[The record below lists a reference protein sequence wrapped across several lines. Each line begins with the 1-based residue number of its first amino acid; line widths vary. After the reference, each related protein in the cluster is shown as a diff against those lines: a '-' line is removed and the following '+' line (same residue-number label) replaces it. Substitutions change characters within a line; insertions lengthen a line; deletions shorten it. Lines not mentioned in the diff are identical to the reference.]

1 MILRNEKRLNFIFE
15 QKVQSLHKLD
25 EKENE
30 KVAEDKELKEIN
42 EKLSQE
48 VLQGEFSARKLKV
61 GSPNEQSSEKLNKTE
76 EKIDSEFNILQ
87 AQDFVKCFADDA
99 DNDESNVKI
108 SKLSLLLEKNDRRGK
123 TDKEANATNL
133 NLAQKIIDDELQ
145 LLKQRTKMLIR
156 ELKQLL
162 KEVDFKQTSEYG
174 LDQDCSRAKNLVVLL
189 KHVSLWN
196 QSLGCLSDNW
206 QSILADTLR
215 SDDLAREPDK
225 ILKNNCTS
233 VEPSKVLESAT
244 MQEEKTKK
252 RFENVLTESNPIL
265 KVEIKRKNFAE
276 HKLADERTK
285 ANKLNDKVEEELRFR
300 KRFKSCFQELLVLFD
315 EALTKNKY
323 KEEIV
328 NQIADARDSSND
340 LQELFATGKEMQR
353 IESGVKDLNLV
364 SSDQSSTS
372 LNVKMPGKDGEKSS
386 DIERKDCK
394 LSSEVKELK
403 NVAEKG
409 NTNTF
414 RVEKSDND
422 LETLSE
428 NKNSDKRISENRDTN
443 ATVETLEFN
452 QQIEKK
458 PKQERETKYNI
469 YEFPKQ
475 FVEFANNNNKN
486 FAKGDFREDQQSP
499 MVQDVK
505 DENVFCSLEQERQII
520 YFAEMKN
527 KQECFRAEELAKE
540 LQQISLSNQ
549 SLKEE
554 NSNLKYMC
562 VAAEKKSLQLDCKL
576 WNVEK
581 TVRNLERLLSNELE
595 KNKRAEIK
603 IKNMKALLKEKER
616 KKNSRFEHTVIDE
629 RDERIDEECRKRKEA
644 EANVEEFLITW
655 DKNVDEI
662 KKDEKNNLLE
672 IEKMHDAEISRV
684 ENVLQEEKLLRKR
697 ADEKFRQELSR
708 SETLAKELE
717 KVATSNQYL
726 KAISDELTLKLKKRP
741 LNHDRKAET
750 IESKSQE
757 LLENLNENK
766 KNDFDCLTPKQSRYT
781 SSNFNE
787 VQNPLK
793 QTTEIRNMDEKKYV
807 CKESYFRAKVAE
819 QQQRKTLPLKTVNE
833 NAMMM
838 PKTNKNDMRSSRCAL
853 RPTQTNV
860 TKLENRRNI
869 EAKSERAE
877 AKFEK
882 AETSRKEEISNDI
895 FSSETAD
902 ETFQAAEITVRVR
915 EVRAKTQQL
924 NSCDILTQQNLTK
937 MFEDK
942 TETYFESDRCHKH
955 VKEMKLMV
963 KKEIEYGTN
972 SEDILEVEKI
982 KFCKPQSEQLKQIQ
996 LAETKPEELVVFLN
1010 NESKNYDN
1018 QDSTR
1023 IKVLELL
1030 LKMMRS
1036 NNEKVAG
1043 FDFIEK
1049 TKELHLKLAGETAKR
1064 TNAENNEQT
1073 LRRIL
1078 HEEKR
1083 KRNALKIKF
1092 SKSNRRASKIN
1103 TSFERKVWKLKQTKS
1118 ELNEEKL
1125 LRKKAET
1132 KFEHQIIL
1140 NQELEKQLKAQK
1152 EHAENLT
1159 ILLDSEH
1166 DHTACCEKQLR
1177 EEVQTRVPLEK
1188 RIETAISKINLSQC
1202 AADALDKSLVEEKKL
1217 GEVEK
1222 ELFEEPK
1229 KASERKIK
1237 HEQYQFDETNAQ
1249 KLTEET
1255 KKKTNA
1261 EKSVDYLIKL
1271 LEDEEKLLSSDM
1283 AVTLAKLKTE
1293 NTKRRTAEQ
1302 KVAELTELLKIEKE
1316 YKRSVEENERLEE
1329 IAIFAENTLEE
1340 LGKEVRERINA
1351 ENKIKKT
1358 LLEGVETKTALET
1371 QIKAMAGRISV
1382 LECAG
1387 NAVGKSLEEEKRLRR
1402 EVEKKLIEEQKKVN
1416 DLKNKQ
1422 EQLKLDKTTAEKLTE
1437 DIKKRTS
1444 AEQTV
1449 DDLKKQLKDEKIE
1462 KQKLK
1467 ILAERKLREMAE
1479 ILEKLENE
1487 TEKKLAAE
1495 QKVAKLTDLLKSE
1508 NEKKN
1513 RIADDLT
1520 KLAEDAIE
1528 KFEKEIEK
1536 KTNAENKLESVLL
1549 EGVKTKEVMET
1560 QIEAM
1565 AGRINALECAGDAVE
1580 KSFEEEKQLRREVEK
1595 KLIEEQIKVKI
1606 LKIKHEQ
1613 QFKLDKTTAKK
1624 LTEEIKKRISAE
1636 KHVDDLEELLEK
1648 EEKTKEKFKIL
1659 AESKSREIVETLEKL
1674 DNENGRKLAAEQK
1687 VVELTDLLKLETEN
1701 KHRAV
1706 DGLTKLAEDAI
1717 EKFEKEIEKRTNAEN
1732 KLEIV
1737 LLEGVEIKEV
1747 METQIE
1753 AMAGRIN
1760 ALECAGDAVEKSF
1773 EEETQLKREIEKKLI
1788 EEQIKV
1794 KNLKIKH
1801 EQQFKLDK
1809 TTAQKLTEEIK
1820 QRISAEQTVDDLKK
1834 QLQDERQRSSRAMI
1848 ETLSKSENERAKR
1861 QTEEQKVAELTDLLK
1876 KENMKL
1882 QELKKL
1888 AEDAIKKLQ
1897 KENHSRISAEQK
1909 VEEVLTLLN
1918 NKNDELIELKKDLLQ
1933 ERKFI
1938 NEITLIIENE
1948 HREHQEDG
1956 HVLEV
1961 KSEAMLS
1968 NIFSSS
1974 FELKPIDTSFEKKLR
1989 ADNNRIYEEE
1999 QKISLT
2005 KRNANR
2011 VDTAI
2016 NHDISQAQQNFVNT
2030 YKGMLAE
2037 EIKKRRSAQN
2047 TIENLLQLLE
2057 DEINKVEKLEL
2068 VVMRKSKLLTK
2079 TLTMLKNK
2087 EANRQAD
2094 TVQIHDAATQ
2104 FCKEK
2109 RGKESCF
2116 IDNQRREKSLKL
2128 VEDAIDESKE
2138 KIQTSS
2144 TANRNV
2150 EETTENFQNKNNSLI
2165 DLESKMC
2172 NDEQQ
2177 QTKGTT
2183 ASRLT
2188 KKNENNEEAEQFF
2201 RQLER
2206 LFKKESCERNALN
2219 DTISH
2224 KENDIKRLPLT
2235 LQDEKT
2241 SSEELTFMLAKKN
2254 EACVLLKH
2262 RWSAEKPEA
2271 AVETEFQSDS
2281 YSKEMENLKLMLKME
2296 TEWRKISEE
2305 KLEVERKK
2313 FHEQQS
2319 YQLQQ
2324 IQLAETEIWE
2334 LLRLFRMKIAINKGN
2349 ESYIQ
2354 DSSCIRVLES
2364 LLKMRSNK
2372 DDASDIELEI
2382 NIETNQLLQEHAG
2395 ETTKKT
2401 NAEGNREKTLRKNF

>member
-30 KVAEDKELKEIN
+30 EVAEDKELKEIN
-42 EKLSQE
+42 DKLSQE

-76 EKIDSEFNILQ
+76 EKIDSDFNILQ

-133 NLAQKIIDDELQ
+133 NLAQKMIDDELQ

-244 MQEEKTKK
+244 MQEKKTKK

-372 LNVKMPGKDGEKSS
+372 LNVKMPGKDGEKNS

-414 RVEKSDND
+414 RVETSDND

-428 NKNSDKRISENRDTN
+428 NMNSDKRISENRDTN

-562 VAAEKKSLQLDCKL
+562 VAAEKKNLQLDCKL

-672 IEKMHDAEISRV
+672 IEKMHDVEISRV

-766 KNDFDCLTPKQSRYT
+766 KNDFDCLNPKQSGYT
-781 SSNFNE
+781 S
-787 VQNPLK
+787 K
-793 QTTEIRNMDEKKYV
+793 
-807 CKESYFRAKVAE
+807 
-819 QQQRKTLPLKTVNE
+819 
-833 NAMMM
+833 
-838 PKTNKNDMRSSRCAL
+838 
-853 RPTQTNV
+853 
-860 TKLENRRNI
+860 
-869 EAKSERAE
+869 
-877 AKFEK
+877 K

-937 MFEDK
+937 KFEDK

-982 KFCKPQSEQLKQIQ
+982 KFCKQQSEQLKQIQ
-996 LAETKPEELVVFLN
+996 PAETKPEELVVFLN

-1018 QDSTR
+1018 LDSTR

-1166 DHTACCEKQLR
+1166 DPTACCEKQLR

-1467 ILAERKLREMAE
+1467 ILAERKLREMA
-1479 ILEKLENE
+1479 IL
-1487 TEKKLAAE
+1487 T
-1495 QKVAKLTDLLKSE
+1495 
-1508 NEKKN
+1508 
-1513 RIADDLT
+1513 
-1520 KLAEDAIE
+1520 
-1528 KFEKEIEK
+1528 
-1536 KTNAENKLESVLL
+1536 
-1549 EGVKTKEVMET
+1549 
-1560 QIEAM
+1560 
-1565 AGRINALECAGDAVE
+1565 
-1580 KSFEEEKQLRREVEK
+1580 
-1595 KLIEEQIKVKI
+1595 
-1606 LKIKHEQ
+1606 H
-1613 QFKLDKTTAKK
+1613 
-1624 LTEEIKKRISAE
+1624 
-1636 KHVDDLEELLEK
+1636 
-1648 EEKTKEKFKIL
+1648 
-1659 AESKSREIVETLEKL
+1659 
-1674 DNENGRKLAAEQK
+1674 
-1687 VVELTDLLKLETEN
+1687 
-1701 KHRAV
+1701 
-1706 DGLTKLAEDAI
+1706 
-1717 EKFEKEIEKRTNAEN
+1717 
-1732 KLEIV
+1732 
-1737 LLEGVEIKEV
+1737 
-1747 METQIE
+1747 
-1753 AMAGRIN
+1753 
-1760 ALECAGDAVEKSF
+1760 
-1773 EEETQLKREIEKKLI
+1773 
-1788 EEQIKV
+1788 
-1794 KNLKIKH
+1794 
-1801 EQQFKLDK
+1801 
-1809 TTAQKLTEEIK
+1809 
-1820 QRISAEQTVDDLKK
+1820 
-1834 QLQDERQRSSRAMI
+1834 
-1848 ETLSKSENERAKR
+1848 
-1861 QTEEQKVAELTDLLK
+1861 
-1876 KENMKL
+1876 
-1882 QELKKL
+1882 
-1888 AEDAIKKLQ
+1888 
-1897 KENHSRISAEQK
+1897 
-1909 VEEVLTLLN
+1909 
-1918 NKNDELIELKKDLLQ
+1918 
-1933 ERKFI
+1933 
-1938 NEITLIIENE
+1938 
-1948 HREHQEDG
+1948 
-1956 HVLEV
+1956 
-1961 KSEAMLS
+1961 
-1968 NIFSSS
+1968 
-1974 FELKPIDTSFEKKLR
+1974 
-1989 ADNNRIYEEE
+1989 
-1999 QKISLT
+1999 
-2005 KRNANR
+2005 
-2011 VDTAI
+2011 
-2016 NHDISQAQQNFVNT
+2016 
-2030 YKGMLAE
+2030 
-2037 EIKKRRSAQN
+2037 
-2047 TIENLLQLLE
+2047 
-2057 DEINKVEKLEL
+2057 
-2068 VVMRKSKLLTK
+2068 
-2079 TLTMLKNK
+2079 
-2087 EANRQAD
+2087 
-2094 TVQIHDAATQ
+2094 
-2104 FCKEK
+2104 
-2109 RGKESCF
+2109 
-2116 IDNQRREKSLKL
+2116 
-2128 VEDAIDESKE
+2128 
-2138 KIQTSS
+2138 
-2144 TANRNV
+2144 
-2150 EETTENFQNKNNSLI
+2150 
-2165 DLESKMC
+2165 
-2172 NDEQQ
+2172 
-2177 QTKGTT
+2177 
-2183 ASRLT
+2183 
-2188 KKNENNEEAEQFF
+2188 
-2201 RQLER
+2201 
-2206 LFKKESCERNALN
+2206 
-2219 DTISH
+2219 
-2224 KENDIKRLPLT
+2224 
-2235 LQDEKT
+2235 
-2241 SSEELTFMLAKKN
+2241 
-2254 EACVLLKH
+2254 
-2262 RWSAEKPEA
+2262 
-2271 AVETEFQSDS
+2271 
-2281 YSKEMENLKLMLKME
+2281 
-2296 TEWRKISEE
+2296 
-2305 KLEVERKK
+2305 
-2313 FHEQQS
+2313 
-2319 YQLQQ
+2319 
-2324 IQLAETEIWE
+2324 
-2334 LLRLFRMKIAINKGN
+2334 
-2349 ESYIQ
+2349 
-2354 DSSCIRVLES
+2354 
-2364 LLKMRSNK
+2364 
-2372 DDASDIELEI
+2372 
-2382 NIETNQLLQEHAG
+2382 
-2395 ETTKKT
+2395 
-2401 NAEGNREKTLRKNF
+2401 

>member
-1 MILRNEKRLNFIFE
+1 MLKHLILRNKKRLNYIFE
-15 QKVQSLHKLD
+15 QKVQALHKLD

-76 EKIDSEFNILQ
+76 EKNDSGFNILQ
-87 AQDFVKCFADDA
+87 AQGFVKCFADDA

-108 SKLSLLLEKNDRRGK
+108 SKLSLLLEEDDRRGK
-123 TDKEANATNL
+123 TDKKANATNL

-174 LDQDCSRAKNLVVLL
+174 LDQNCSRAKNLVVLL

-233 VEPSKVLESAT
+233 VESSKVLENVT
-244 MQEEKTKK
+244 MEEEETKK
-252 RFENVLTESNPIL
+252 CFENMLTESNPIL
-265 KVEIKRKNFAE
+265 KVEIKRKNFSE

-315 EALTKNKY
+315 EALAKNKY

-340 LQELFATGKEMQR
+340 LQELFATGKEMQK
-353 IESGVKDLNLV
+353 IESRVKDLNLV

-372 LNVKMPGKDGEKSS
+372 LNVKMPGKDGEKNS

-394 LSSEVKELK
+394 LPSEVEELK
-403 NVAEKG
+403 NLAEKES
-409 NTNTF
+409 TNTF

-422 LETLSE
+422 LEILSVNKNTGSDKWISE
-428 NKNSDKRISENRDTN
+428 NKDTN

-486 FAKGDFREDQQSP
+486 FAKGDFREDQQNP

-520 YFAEMKN
+520 NFAEMKN

-581 TVRNLERLLSNELE
+581 TVKNLERLLSNELE

-603 IKNMKALLKEKER
+603 IKNMKALLKEKDR
-616 KKNSRFEHTVIDE
+616 KKNSRFEHTVI
-629 RDERIDEECRKRKEA
+629 DERIDEECRKRKEA
-644 EANVEEFLITW
+644 EATVEEFLITW
-655 DKNVDEI
+655 DKNIDEI
-662 KKDEKNNLLE
+662 KKNEKINLLE
-672 IEKMHDAEISRV
+672 IEKKHDVEINRV
-684 ENVLQEEKLLRKR
+684 ENVLQKEKLMRKR
-697 ADEKFRQELSR
+697 SDEKFRQELSR
-708 SETLAKELE
+708 SETLAKELK
-717 KVATSNQYL
+717 KVAMSNQYL
-726 KAISDELTLKLKKRP
+726 KALNDELTLKLKKRR

-766 KNDFDCLTPKQSRYT
+766 KNDFDFLTPKQSGYT

-793 QTTEIRNMDEKKYV
+793 RTTEIRNMDEKKYV
-807 CKESYFRAKVAE
+807 CKETYFRAKVAE

-833 NAMMM
+833 NVMMM
-838 PKTNKNDMRSSRCAL
+838 SKTNKNDMRSSRCAL
-853 RPTQTNV
+853 RSSQTDV

-869 EAKSERAE
+869 KAKSERAE
-877 AKFEK
+877 AEFEK

-924 NSCDILTQQNLTK
+924 NSCDILTQQNLRK
-937 MFEDK
+937 KFEEK
-942 TETYFESDRCHKH
+942 TQTYFESDRCHKH

-972 SEDILEVEKI
+972 SEDILEVERI
-982 KFCKPQSEQLKQIQ
+982 KFRKQQSEQLKQFQ
-996 LAETKPEELVVFLN
+996 PAETRLEELVLFFEREIAIN
-1010 NESKNYDN
+1010 KESKNYDT

-1023 IKVLELL
+1023 IKVLESM
-1030 LKMMRS
+1030 LKMMSS

-1043 FDFIEK
+1043 FDLIEK
-1049 TKELHLKLAGETAKR
+1049 TKDLHLKLAGETAKR
-1064 TNAENNEQT
+1064 TNADNSEQT

-1103 TSFERKVWKLKQTKS
+1103 ASFERNVRKLKQTKS

-1125 LRKKAET
+1125 LRKKVET

-1140 NQELEKQLKAQK
+1140 NQELEKQLKVQK
-1152 EHAENLT
+1152 DHAENLT

-1166 DHTACCEKQLR
+1166 NHTACCEKQLR

-1293 NTKRRTAEQ
+1293 NTKRRRAEQ

-1351 ENKIKKT
+1351 ENEIKKT

-1387 NAVGKSLEEEKRLRR
+1387 DAVGKSLEEEKRLRR

-1416 DLKNKQ
+1416 DLKIKHKQ
-1422 EQLKLDKTTAEKLTE
+1422 FKLDNTTAEKLTE
-1437 DIKKRTS
+1437 QIKKRTS

-1449 DDLKKQLKDEKIE
+1449 DDLQKQLKDEKIE

-1495 QKVAKLTDLLKSE
+1495 QKVAKLTDLLKLE
-1508 NEKKN
+1508 NENKN
-1513 RIADDLT
+1513 RIANDLT

-1528 KFEKEIEK
+1528 KFEKEIQK
-1536 KTNAENKLESVLL
+1536 RTNAENKLESVLL
-1549 EGVKTKEVMET
+1549 EGVETKEVMET

-1565 AGRINALECAGDAVE
+1565 AGRINALKCAGDAVE
-1580 KSFEEEKQLRREVEK
+1580 RSFEEEKQLKKEVEK
-1595 KLIEEQIKVKI
+1595 KLIEQQIKIKN

-1613 QFKLDKTTAKK
+1613 QFKLDETTAQK
-1624 LTEEIKKRISAE
+1624 LTEEIKKRTSAE
-1636 KHVDDLEELLEK
+1636 QTVHDLEEQLKNETK
-1648 EEKTKEKFKIL
+1648 EKEKFKVL
-1659 AESKSREIVETLEKL
+1659 AESKSRETDEIVEKLE
-1674 DNENGRKLAAEQK
+1674 NESGRKLAAEQK
-1687 VVELTDLLKLETEN
+1687 VAELTDLLKLENEN
-1701 KHRAV
+1701 KNRAV
-1706 DGLTKLAEDAI
+1706 DDLTKLAEDAI
-1717 EKFEKEIEKRTNAEN
+1717 EKFEKEIKKRTNTEN
-1732 KLEIV
+1732 KLESV
-1737 LLEGVEIKEV
+1737 LLEGVETKKV

-1760 ALECAGDAVEKSF
+1760 ALKCAGDAVEKSL
-1773 EEETQLKREIEKKLI
+1773 EVEKQLKREVEKKLI
-1788 EEQIKV
+1788 EQQIIV

-1801 EQQFKLDK
+1801 EHFKLDE

-1820 QRISAEQTVDDLKK
+1820 QRIIAEQTVEDLKK
-1834 QLQDERQRSSRAMI
+1834 QLENERQRASRAMI

-1861 QTEEQKVAELTDLLK
+1861 QTAEQNVAELTDLLK

-1882 QELKKL
+1882 EGLMKL

-1909 VEEVLTLLN
+1909 VEEVLTLLK

-1956 HVLEV
+1956 QLLKV

-1974 FELKPIDTSFEKKLR
+1974 FELEPIDTSFEKKSR
-1989 ADNNRIYEEE
+1989 ADNNRIYDEE
-1999 QKISLT
+1999 QKILPT
-2005 KRNANR
+2005 KRDANR

-2016 NHDISQAQQNFVNT
+2016 KHDISQAQQNFVNT
-2030 YKGMLAE
+2030 YKRMLAE

-2057 DEINKVEKLEL
+2057 DEINKVEKLKL

-2094 TVQIHDAATQ
+2094 TVQIHDAETQ

-2109 RGKESCF
+2109 RRKESSF
-2116 IDNQRREKSLKL
+2116 IDNQRREESLKL
-2128 VEDAIDESKE
+2128 VEDAMDKSEE
-2138 KIQTSS
+2138 KIQISF
-2144 TANRNV
+2144 TANQNV
-2150 EETTENFQNKNNSLI
+2150 EEATENFQDKNSSLI
-2165 DLESKMC
+2165 DLENKMC

-2183 ASRLT
+2183 TSRLT
-2188 KKNENNEEAEQFF
+2188 KTNENNEEAEQFF
-2201 RQLER
+2201 CQPER
-2206 LFKKESCERNALN
+2206 LFKQESCERNTLN

-2224 KENDIKRLPLT
+2224 KENDIKRLQLT
-2235 LQDEKT
+2235 LQNEKAL
-2241 SSEELTFMLAKKN
+2241 SEEFKFMLAKKR

-2262 RWSAEKPEA
+2262 PWSAEKPEA

-2296 TEWRKISEE
+2296 TEWKKISEE

-2324 IQLAETEIWE
+2324 IQLAETEIGE
-2334 LLRLFRMKIAINKGN
+2334 LLRLFRMKIAMNKGN

-2372 DDASDIELEI
+2372 DDASDVELEI

-2395 ETTKKT
+2395 ETTKK
-2401 NAEGNREKTLRKNF
+2401 N

>member
-1 MILRNEKRLNFIFE
+1 MLKHLISRNKKRLNFIFE
-15 QKVQSLHKLD
+15 QKVQALHKLD

-30 KVAEDKELKEIN
+30 EVTEDKELKEIN
-42 EKLSQE
+42 EKLSLE
-48 VLQGEFSARKLKV
+48 VLQGEFIARKLKV

-76 EKIDSEFNILQ
+76 EKIDSGSNILQ
-87 AQDFVKCFADDA
+87 AQGFVKCFADDA

-108 SKLSLLLEKNDRRGK
+108 SKLSLLLEKNDKRGK

-174 LDQDCSRAKNLVVLL
+174 LDQNCSRAKNLVVLL

-233 VEPSKVLESAT
+233 VEPSKMLKSAT

-315 EALTKNKY
+315 EALAKNKY

-328 NQIADARDSSND
+328 NRIADARDSSND
-340 LQELFATGKEMQR
+340 LQELPATGKEMQR
-353 IESGVKDLNLV
+353 IESEVKDLNLV

-372 LNVKMPGKDGEKSS
+372 LNVKMPGKDGEKNS

-394 LSSEVKELK
+394 LSSEVEELK

-428 NKNSDKRISENRDTN
+428 NKNSDKRISENKNTN

-458 PKQERETKYNI
+458 AKEGRETKYNI

-486 FAKGDFREDQQSP
+486 FAKGDFREDQQNP
-499 MVQDVK
+499 MAQEVE
-505 DENVFCSLEQERQII
+505 DENVFCSLEQERQLIN
-520 YFAEMKN
+520 FAEMKN

-554 NSNLKYMC
+554 NNNLKYMC

-655 DKNVDEI
+655 DPNVDEI
-662 KKDEKNNLLE
+662 KKDEKINLLE
-672 IEKMHDAEISRV
+672 IEKKHDVEISRV

-726 KAISDELTLKLKKRP
+726 KALNDELTLKLKKRP
-741 LNHDRKAET
+741 FNHDRKAET

-757 LLENLNENK
+757 LLENLNVNK
-766 KNDFDCLTPKQSRYT
+766 KNDFDFLTPKQSGYT

-793 QTTEIRNMDEKKYV
+793 RTTEIRNMDEKKYV

-833 NAMMM
+833 NVMMM
-838 PKTNKNDMRSSRCAL
+838 PKRNKNDMRSSRCAL
-853 RPTQTNV
+853 RPSQTNV

-882 AETSRKEEISNDI
+882 TETSRKEEISNDI
-895 FSSETAD
+895 ISSETAD

-937 MFEDK
+937 KFEDK

-972 SEDILEVEKI
+972 SEDILEVERI
-982 KFCKPQSEQLKQIQ
+982 KFCKQQSEQLKQIQ
-996 LAETKPEELVVFLN
+996 LAETKLEELVLFFERKIAIN
-1010 NESKNYDN
+1010 KESKNCDN

-1023 IKVLELL
+1023 IKVLESL

-1064 TNAENNEQT
+1064 TNAENSEQT

-1092 SKSNRRASKIN
+1092 SKSNRPASKIN

-1166 DHTACCEKQLR
+1166 DPTACCEKQLR

-1255 KKKTNA
+1255 KKKSNA

-1329 IAIFAENTLEE
+1329 IAIFAESTLEE
-1340 LGKEVRERINA
+1340 LAKEVRERINA
-1351 ENKIKKT
+1351 ENKIEKT

-1416 DLKNKQ
+1416 DLKNKH

-1437 DIKKRTS
+1437 DIKIRTS

-1449 DDLKKQLKDEKIE
+1449 DDLRKQLKDEKIE

-1479 ILEKLENE
+1479 ILEQLDNE

-1495 QKVAKLTDLLKSE
+1495 QKVAKLTDVLKSE

-1513 RIADDLT
+1513 RIADD
-1520 KLAEDAIE
+1520 
-1528 KFEKEIEK
+1528 
-1536 KTNAENKLESVLL
+1536 
-1549 EGVKTKEVMET
+1549 
-1560 QIEAM
+1560 
-1565 AGRINALECAGDAVE
+1565 
-1580 KSFEEEKQLRREVEK
+1580 
-1595 KLIEEQIKVKI
+1595 
-1606 LKIKHEQ
+1606 
-1613 QFKLDKTTAKK
+1613 
-1624 LTEEIKKRISAE
+1624 
-1636 KHVDDLEELLEK
+1636 
-1648 EEKTKEKFKIL
+1648 
-1659 AESKSREIVETLEKL
+1659 
-1674 DNENGRKLAAEQK
+1674 
-1687 VVELTDLLKLETEN
+1687 
-1701 KHRAV
+1701 
-1706 DGLTKLAEDAI
+1706 LTKLAEDAI

-1773 EEETQLKREIEKKLI
+1773 EEEKQLKREIEKKLI

-1834 QLQDERQRSSRAMI
+1834 QLHDERQRSSRAMI

-1876 KENMKL
+1876 KENVKL

-1888 AEDAIKKLQ
+1888 TEDAIKKLQ

-1989 ADNNRIYEEE
+1989 SDNNRIYEEE

-2005 KRNANR
+2005 KRDANR

-2016 NHDISQAQQNFVNT
+2016 KHDISQAQQNFVNT
-2030 YKGMLAE
+2030 YKRMLAE

-2094 TVQIHDAATQ
+2094 TVQIHDAAAQ

-2116 IDNQRREKSLKL
+2116 MENQRREESLKL
-2128 VEDAIDESKE
+2128 VENAIDESEE

-2144 TANRNV
+2144 TANQNV
-2150 EETTENFQNKNNSLI
+2150 EETTANFQNKNNSLI

-2206 LFKKESCERNALN
+2206 LFKKESCERNTLN

-2235 LQDEKT
+2235 LQDEKA
-2241 SSEELTFMLAKKN
+2241 SSEELTFMLARKN

-2324 IQLAETEIWE
+2324 IQLAETEIGE
-2334 LLRLFRMKIAINKGN
+2334 LLRLFGMKIAINKGN

-2372 DDASDIELEI
+2372 DDASDVELEI
-2382 NIETNQLLQEHAG
+2382 NIETNELLQEHAG
-2395 ETTKKT
+2395 ETTKK
-2401 NAEGNREKTLRKNF
+2401 NQC

>member
-1 MILRNEKRLNFIFE
+1 MTIGR
-15 QKVQSLHKLD
+15 V
-25 EKENE
+25 
-30 KVAEDKELKEIN
+30 
-42 EKLSQE
+42 
-48 VLQGEFSARKLKV
+48 
-61 GSPNEQSSEKLNKTE
+61 
-76 EKIDSEFNILQ
+76 
-87 AQDFVKCFADDA
+87 
-99 DNDESNVKI
+99 
-108 SKLSLLLEKNDRRGK
+108 
-123 TDKEANATNL
+123 
-133 NLAQKIIDDELQ
+133 
-145 LLKQRTKMLIR
+145 
-156 ELKQLL
+156 
-162 KEVDFKQTSEYG
+162 Y
-174 LDQDCSRAKNLVVLL
+174 
-189 KHVSLWN
+189 
-196 QSLGCLSDNW
+196 
-206 QSILADTLR
+206 LADTLR
-215 SDDLAREPDK
+215 PDDLAKEPDK

-233 VEPSKVLESAT
+233 VEPSKVLENVT
-244 MQEEKTKK
+244 MEEEKKKK

-328 NQIADARDSSND
+328 NRIADARDSSND
-340 LQELFATGKEMQR
+340 LQELLATGKEMQR

-372 LNVKMPGKDGEKSS
+372 LNVKMPGKDGEKNS

-394 LSSEVKELK
+394 LPSEVKELK

-428 NKNSDKRISENRDTN
+428 NMNSDKRISENRDTN

-458 PKQERETKYNI
+458 AKEGRETKYNI

-486 FAKGDFREDQQSP
+486 FAKGDFREDQQKP
-499 MVQDVK
+499 KVQEVK

-520 YFAEMKN
+520 NFAEMKN

-554 NSNLKYMC
+554 NNNLKYMS

-616 KKNSRFEHTVIDE
+616 KKNSRFEHTVMDE
-629 RDERIDEECRKRKEA
+629 KIDEECRKRKEA

-662 KKDEKNNLLE
+662 KKDEKINLLE
-672 IEKMHDAEISRV
+672 IEKKHDAEISRV

-726 KAISDELTLKLKKRP
+726 RALNDELTLKLKKRP
-741 LNHDRKAET
+741 FNHGRKAET

-766 KNDFDCLTPKQSRYT
+766 KNDFDFLTPKQSGYT

-793 QTTEIRNMDEKKYV
+793 RTTEIRNMDEKKYV
-807 CKESYFRAKVAE
+807 SKDTYFRAKVAE

-833 NAMMM
+833 NVMMM
-838 PKTNKNDMRSSRCAL
+838 PKRNKNDMRSSRCAL

-869 EAKSERAE
+869 KAKSERAE

-882 AETSRKEEISNDI
+882 TETSRKEEISDDI

-902 ETFQAAEITVRVR
+902 ETFQAAEITARVR
-915 EVRAKTQQL
+915 EVRAKTQHL

-937 MFEDK
+937 KFEDK
-942 TETYFESDRCHKH
+942 TKTYFESDRCHKH
-955 VKEMKLMV
+955 VKEIKLMV
-963 KKEIEYGTN
+963 KKEIEYGTK
-972 SEDILEVEKI
+972 SEDILEVERI
-982 KFCKPQSEQLKQIQ
+982 KFRKPQSEQLKQIQ
-996 LAETKPEELVVFLN
+996 LAETKLEELVFFFERKIAIN
-1010 NESKNYDN
+1010 KESKNYDN

-1023 IKVLELL
+1023 IKVLESL

-1043 FDFIEK
+1043 FDLIEK

-1103 TSFERKVWKLKQTKS
+1103 TSFERKRNVWKLKQTKS

-1166 DHTACCEKQLR
+1166 DPTACCEKQLR

-1340 LGKEVRERINA
+1340 LAKEVRERINA
-1351 ENKIKKT
+1351 ENKIENT

-1536 KTNAENKLESVLL
+1536 RTNAENKLESVLL
-1549 EGVKTKEVMET
+1549 EGVETKEVMET

-1595 KLIEEQIKVKI
+1595 KLIEEQIKVKN

-1613 QFKLDKTTAKK
+1613 QFKLDKTTAEK

-1760 ALECAGDAVEKSF
+1760 ALECAGDAVKKSF

-1834 QLQDERQRSSRAMI
+1834 QLHDERQRSSRAMI

-1876 KENMKL
+1876 KENVKL

-1918 NKNDELIELKKDLLQ
+1918 NKNDELIELKKDLSQ

-1974 FELKPIDTSFEKKLR
+1974 FELKPIDTSFEEKLR
-1989 ADNNRIYEEE
+1989 SDNNRIYEEE

-2005 KRNANR
+2005 KRDANR

-2087 EANRQAD
+2087 ETNRQAD

-2150 EETTENFQNKNNSLI
+2150 EETTANFQNKNNSLI

-2235 LQDEKT
+2235 LQDEKA
-2241 SSEELTFMLAKKN
+2241 SSEELTFMLARKN

-2372 DDASDIELEI
+2372 YDASDIELEI

-2395 ETTKKT
+2395 ETTKK
-2401 NAEGNREKTLRKNF
+2401 NQC

>member
-30 KVAEDKELKEIN
+30 EVAEDKELKEIN
-42 EKLSQE
+42 DKLSQE

-76 EKIDSEFNILQ
+76 EKIDSDFNILQ

-133 NLAQKIIDDELQ
+133 NLAQKMIDDELQ

-244 MQEEKTKK
+244 MQEKKTKK

-414 RVEKSDND
+414 RVETSDND

-428 NKNSDKRISENRDTN
+428 NMNSDKRISENRDTN

-562 VAAEKKSLQLDCKL
+562 VAAEKKNLQLDCKL

-672 IEKMHDAEISRV
+672 IEKMHDVEISRV

-741 LNHDRKAET
+741 LNQDRKAET

-766 KNDFDCLTPKQSRYT
+766 KNDFDCLNPKQSRYT

-807 CKESYFRAKVAE
+807 CKESYFRAKVVE

-882 AETSRKEEISNDI
+882 TETSRKEEISNDI

-937 MFEDK
+937 KFEDK

-972 SEDILEVEKI
+972 SEDILEVERI

-996 LAETKPEELVVFLN
+996 PAETKLEELVFFFEREIAIN
-1010 NESKNYDN
+1010 KESKNYDN

-1166 DHTACCEKQLR
+1166 DPTACCEKQLR

-1358 LLEGVETKTALET
+1358 LLEGVKTKTALET

-1387 NAVGKSLEEEKRLRR
+1387 DGMGKSLEEEKRLRR
-1402 EVEKKLIEEQKKVN
+1402 EVEKKLIEEQKKH
-1416 DLKNKQ
+1416 

-1437 DIKKRTS
+1437 EIKKRIS

-1520 KLAEDAIE
+1520 I
-1528 KFEKEIEK
+1528 
-1536 KTNAENKLESVLL
+1536 
-1549 EGVKTKEVMET
+1549 
-1560 QIEAM
+1560 
-1565 AGRINALECAGDAVE
+1565 
-1580 KSFEEEKQLRREVEK
+1580 
-1595 KLIEEQIKVKI
+1595 
-1606 LKIKHEQ
+1606 
-1613 QFKLDKTTAKK
+1613 
-1624 LTEEIKKRISAE
+1624 
-1636 KHVDDLEELLEK
+1636 
-1648 EEKTKEKFKIL
+1648 
-1659 AESKSREIVETLEKL
+1659 
-1674 DNENGRKLAAEQK
+1674 
-1687 VVELTDLLKLETEN
+1687 
-1701 KHRAV
+1701 
-1706 DGLTKLAEDAI
+1706 LAEDAI

-1732 KLEIV
+1732 KLEIIM
-1737 LLEGVEIKEV
+1737 LEGVEIKEV

-1773 EEETQLKREIEKKLI
+1773 EEEKQLKREIEKKLI

-1809 TTAQKLTEEIK
+1809 TTTQKLTEEIK

-1848 ETLSKSENERAKR
+1848 ETLSRSENERAKR

-1961 KSEAMLS
+1961 KSEEMLS

-1999 QKISLT
+1999 QKILLT
-2005 KRNANR
+2005 KRDANR

-2030 YKGMLAE
+2030 YKRMLAE

-2094 TVQIHDAATQ
+2094 TVQIHDVAKQ

-2188 KKNENNEEAEQFF
+2188 KKNKTKEEAEQFF

-2206 LFKKESCERNALN
+2206 LFKKESCERNTLN
-2219 DTISH
+2219 DTILH
-2224 KENDIKRLPLT
+2224 KENDVKRLQLT
-2235 LQDEKT
+2235 LQDEKA

-2334 LLRLFRMKIAINKGN
+2334 LLRLFRIEIAINKGN

-2372 DDASDIELEI
+2372 DDASDVELEI
-2382 NIETNQLLQEHAG
+2382 NIETNELLHEHAG

-2401 NAEGNREKTLRKNF
+2401 NADGNREKTLRKNLLDKKKRSYQIPKYKHENLHIKM